1 MKSNNDKKKINV
13 IFLDVN
19 GVLNS
24 TKKLIDLYIETG
36 KPNLGINY
44 PFDEECMN
52 NLKYL
57 VEETNSYLIISS
69 SWRKRVDKKERL
81 LEELR
86 KYDLDKRIIG
96 YTKILGPKL
105 DELKNYILLFSN
117 NINFI
122 VLDDDKR
129 LESMVDNLIITNSYY
144 GLSKENVDTGIRLLK
159 KL

>member
-36 KPNLGINY
+36 KPHLGINY

-69 SWRKRVDKKERL
+69 SWRKRVDKKE
-81 LEELR
+81 
-86 KYDLDKRIIG
+86 
-96 YTKILGPKL
+96 
-105 DELKNYILLFSN
+105 
-117 NINFI
+117 
-122 VLDDDKR
+122 
-129 LESMVDNLIITNSYY
+129 
-144 GLSKENVDTGIRLLK
+144 
-159 KL
+159 

>member
-36 KPNLGINY
+36 KPHSGINY
-44 PFDEECMN
+44 PFDEVCMN

>member
-1 MKSNNDKKKINV
+1 MNI

-36 KPNLGINY
+36 KPHLGINY
-44 PFDEECMN
+44 PFDEVCMN